1 MFIPTKKHRRS
12 GAFHCVS
19 SVCAVS
25 TMRTVSTM
33 SVMRAMTTV
42 RTMPFMTFM
51 SLMCAVSTA
60 VTFMPL
66 MTAAMPMCMILA
78 VLMLV
83 AVRALA
89 LIRASLKRSREM
101 LLHDLI
107 RAALH
112 AGYERNTCLCKCHL
126 CTRAD
131 AATDHNIRFRVVEEA
146 RKCAMPLTDRVH
158 NFRGLHRAVLDIIE
172 LKLFCSAE
180 MLLNLLIFVRY
191 CDSHCMLS
199 FILNPEDC
207 RMFDP
212 ICAARNADALPADD
226 CLRELV
232 ARRLVDARYR
242 RTGHAHRG
250 STFLLR
256 LSSIV
261 DLTDRLEFIQLE
273 DNGLLRLLFRI
284 LRRKT
289 PKIRISADASTSLW
303 SRHSSSFSFI

>member
-25 TMRTVSTM
+25 AMRTVSTM
-33 SVMRAMTTV
+33 SAMRAMTTV
-42 RTMPFMTFM
+42 RTMPFMTFVPLMSLM

-83 AVRALA
+83 TVFAFAT
-89 LIRASLKRSREM
+89 IRIADERSREM

-112 AGYERNTCLCKCHL
+112 AGYERNARLGKCRL

-146 RKCAMPLTDRVH
+146 RKCAMPLTHRIH
-158 NFRGLHRAVLDIIE
+158 NL
-172 LKLFCSAE
+172 
-180 MLLNLLIFVRY
+180 
-191 CDSHCMLS
+191 
-199 FILNPEDC
+199 
-207 RMFDP
+207 
-212 ICAARNADALPADD
+212 
-226 CLRELV
+226 
-232 ARRLVDARYR
+232 
-242 RTGHAHRG
+242 
-250 STFLLR
+250 
-256 LSSIV
+256 
-261 DLTDRLEFIQLE
+261 
-273 DNGLLRLLFRI
+273 
-284 LRRKT
+284 
-289 PKIRISADASTSLW
+289 
-303 SRHSSSFSFI
+303 